1 MGGIYS
7 KKQPKKDN
15 IPTEPKSTD
24 LCVRVVDKFND
35 HIKTKNQ
42 DKEFIKNMFRIMYLY
57 TPFFDYNTD
66 NFKTI
71 ENEKN
76 NEIDIYE
83 KLNNKFFVFNFEDYF
98 IPYEINKFN
107 KLVMHVGLHNEINL
121 KQNINLLNNK
131 LEDFPSQD
139 FNLEESEL
147 EYEDFNDEFNKT
159 PIDIPHPSVT
169 IPNLHTNESHA
180 GGGIKSKKRKR
191 KRNKNKN
198 KNLNKY
204 KSKKKHN

>member
-7 KKQPKKDN
+7 KKQQKKDN

-24 LCVRVVDKFND
+24 LCVHVVDKFND

-76 NEIDIYE
+76 NEIGIYE
-83 KLNNKFFVFNFEDYF
+83 KLNNKFFVFNFDDYF

-107 KLVMHVGLHNEINL
+107 KLVMHVELHNEINL
-121 KQNINLLNNK
+121 KQNINLLNIK
-131 LEDFPSQD
+131 LDEFPSQD

-147 EYEDFNDEFNKT
+147 EYEDFNDDFNKT
-159 PIDIPHPSVT
+159 PIDIPRPSGT
-169 IPNLHTNESHA
+169 ISQV
-180 GGGIKSKKRKR
+180 GGKIKSKKRKR

-198 KNLNKY
+198 KNLNKNNKY
-204 KSKKKHN
+204 LSKKKHN